1 VHLHAASHTHA
12 HNTSV
17 ALLSHRHKQLNL
29 YAHLFSPCAAGAVRE
44 MAALLLARLLTRPDM
59 AAALADFLQWQQQAS
74 AAAAGPATVFLL
86 PGVLQTLALIF
97 KFGRREQLLP
107 LAPQLWQQVSGLLG
121 DEGSSSSSGLGSNA
135 LTRKLAVKLVQR
147 IGLVLLPPQLT
158 GWRYVRA
165 AADLGHNL
173 AAAAAASTA
182 IADQTAPAPAPAN
195 ASPNDLQQPQQ
206 QQSDAAVAADAA
218 TEIPEE
224 IEDVLGVL
232 LSSCCDRDTV
242 VRWSAAK
249 GVGRLASCLPLEL
262 AEEVVDGVLG
272 LLVPSGERMVWWF
285 LAIVLL

>member
-1 VHLHAASHTHA
+1 
-12 HNTSV
+12 
-17 ALLSHRHKQLNL
+17 
-29 YAHLFSPCAAGAVRE
+29 

-59 AAALADFLQWQQQAS
+59 AAALADFLQWQQQAV
-74 AAAAGPATVFLL
+74 AAAAGPATVFML

-107 LAPQLWQQVSGLLG
+107 LAPQLWQQVAGLLG
-121 DEGSSSSSGLGSNA
+121 DEGSSSSSSSSVLGSNA
-135 LTRKLAVKLVQR
+135 LARKLAVKLVQR

-158 GWRYVRA
+158 GWRFRKT
-165 AADLGHNL
+165 AADLGQNL
-173 AAAAAASTA
+173 AAAAADQAATPG
-182 IADQTAPAPAPAN
+182 IADV
-195 ASPNDLQQPQQ
+195 SDLQQAPPQQ
-206 QQSDAAVAADAA
+206 QQLDAAVAAEA
-218 TEIPEE
+218 TVIPEE

-272 LLVPSGERMVWWF
+272 LLVPSGE
-285 LAIVLL
+285 L

>member
-1 VHLHAASHTHA
+1 
-12 HNTSV
+12 
-17 ALLSHRHKQLNL
+17 
-29 YAHLFSPCAAGAVRE
+29 

-59 AAALADFLQWQQQAS
+59 AAALADFLQWQQQAL

-107 LAPQLWQQVSGLLG
+107 LAPQLWQQVAGLLG
-121 DEGSSSSSGLGSNA
+121 DEGSSGLGSNA
-135 LTRKLAVKLVQR
+135 LARKLAVKLVQH

-165 AADLGHNL
+165 AADLGQNL
-173 AAAAAASTA
+173 AAAGAGATAVADQTAAPANAPITADVSDLEQPQQQHVEAAAAAA
-182 IADQTAPAPAPAN
+182 
-195 ASPNDLQQPQQ
+195 
-206 QQSDAAVAADAA
+206 AA

-272 LLVPSGERMVWWF
+272 LLVPSGEVAQ
-285 LAIVLL
+285 LVHL